1 MILKVCSEKLVVTL
15 HRLCRCLEVAESVK
29 EKMHSVHVQFRL
41 QGFALTSSF
50 QHFLLVKIS
59 MYHFFFLRS
68 AVSQTYH
75 LSAILCVFKTEEK
88 QTQQRDR
95 ESMRA
100 CVFSRGEGSW
110 VFASKAL
117 IVVYNTYIGGVYLTS
132 NSDRLTSFHE
142 PLYHIDVT
150 LV

>member
-1 MILKVCSEKLVVTL
+1 MILKVCSEKLVGTL

-59 MYHFFFLRS
+59 IYIPLFFFKDQQSVRH
-68 AVSQTYH
+68 H
-75 LSAILCVFKTEEK
+75 LSAIFCLFRTEEK

-95 ESMRA
+95 ESMCA
-100 CVFSRGEGSW
+100 CVFLEGKG
-110 VFASKAL
+110 AGCL
-117 IVVYNTYIGGVYLTS
+117 
-132 NSDRLTSFHE
+132 
-142 PLYHIDVT
+142 
-150 LV
+150 LVKL